1 MRRKRTRFTCACCK
15 RRRGAAR
22 LGGFMGKLLP
32 VCEDCAARLE
42 KARDET
48 STGGLA
54 A

>member
-1 MRRKRTRFTCACCK
+1 MRRQQTRFVCACCK
-15 RRRGAAR
+15 RRRGATR

-32 VCEDCAARLE
+32 VCEDCAVRLE
-42 KARDET
+42 KARADS